1 MKLKKYLLLTGIF
14 VVICLSLILLFPVE
28 DIGAQNELKGKI
40 VYVDI
45 WKVFNVHPEK
55 EAAEKELNQLAQS
68 MQSELE
74 SEAHN
79 LPAGQQQEML
89 KQYQTKLSQREQELI
104 TDIINNIKDIIMDIA
119 EEKEVSLVL
128 DKKNI
133 IYGGYDM
140 TQDVIDYIQ
149 ENSEEPES
157 SNQETIAEE
166 INTDQPSNEEI
177 NNE

>member
-1 MKLKKYLLLTGIF
+1 MKVIKSRYLAIIVFALLLISVGLYTTTI
-14 VVICLSLILLFPVE
+14 
-28 DIGAQNELKGKI
+28 IGAEEASRDSI
-40 VYVDI
+40 AYVDL
-45 WKVFNVHPEK
+45 WSVFNLHPEK
-55 EAAEKELNQLAQS
+55 STAENRLNELAQS

-74 SEAHN
+74 EKAKS
-79 LPAGQQQEML
+79 LPKDQQQNIL
-89 KQYQTKLSQREQELI
+89 KEYQAELSQQEQELI
-104 TDIINNIKDIIMDIA
+104 QQIIDKIKDIIVEVA
-119 EEKEVSLVL
+119 EQKEVRMVI
-128 DKKNI
+128 DKKSV